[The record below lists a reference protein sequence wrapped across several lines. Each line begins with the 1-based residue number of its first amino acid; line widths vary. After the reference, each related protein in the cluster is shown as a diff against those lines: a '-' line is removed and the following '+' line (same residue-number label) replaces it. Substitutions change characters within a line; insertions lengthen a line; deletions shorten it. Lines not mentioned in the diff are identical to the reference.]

1 VAAAEQTTTALID
14 QAIENALAAPYPDPV
29 ADAATEFSA

>member
-1 VAAAEQTTTALID
+1 VSSEID
-14 QAIENALAAPYPDPV
+14 GAIENALAAPYPDPV